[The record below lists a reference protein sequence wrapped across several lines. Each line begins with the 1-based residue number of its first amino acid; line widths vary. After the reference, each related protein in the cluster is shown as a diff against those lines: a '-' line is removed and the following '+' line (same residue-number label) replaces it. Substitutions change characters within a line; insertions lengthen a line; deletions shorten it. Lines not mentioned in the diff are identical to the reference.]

1 MKSSNTM
8 YDFYGKPPKTRK
20 ELKEWLTTWL
30 QPTNDDKEYTIK
42 NEKYM
47 NELSFK
53 RAFNIHSVFRN
64 VTTNEYKWYVVPDT
78 CFVDDFEKFPK
89 KRYSSYESLI
99 DGLVEYYYKFW
110 QLSG

>member
-1 MKSSNTM
+1 M
-8 YDFYGKPPKTRK
+8 YDFNTTIPKSR
-20 ELKEWLTTWL
+20 EDLKDWLTKCL
-30 QPTNDDKEYTIK
+30 RPTNDEKEYTIK

-47 NELSFK
+47 NELGFK
-53 RAFNIHSVFRN
+53 RAFYIHSVFRN

-99 DGLVEYYYKFW
+99 DGVVEYYYKLW
-110 QLSG
+110 QLTG